1 MINCAAMNFGAAM
14 GGTDIK
20 RLPVEDL
27 LRQELDMLF
36 RIARRMTGNDA
47 DAEDIVGQTMLAAV
61 RTYDRFDGRHPRAWL
76 AQILRNEWM
85 QTLRRRK
92 SRPESEL
99 EDAPEPSEEGF
110 WKQIDDKL
118 QAERILEEL
127 DSLPADFRDAI
138 VFCDVEEM
146 SYEEAAA
153 AMGVPSGT
161 LRSRL
166 HRGRKMLR
174 ARLVS
179 RMEAQ

>member
-1 MINCAAMNFGAAM
+1 MISCATMNMGAVM
-14 GGTDIK
+14 GGSDMK
-20 RLPVEDL
+20 RIAVEDL

-76 AQILRNEWM
+76 AQILRNEWL

-92 SRPESEL
+92 SRPEADF

-110 WKQIDDKL
+110 WKEVDDKL
-118 QAERILEEL
+118 QAERILAEL
-127 DSLPADFRDAI
+127 ESLPPDFRDAI

-179 RMEAQ
+179 QMEAK